1 MKNKN
6 FIIIVIGQI
15 ISLFGNAIQR
25 FSMSL
30 YLLEFTGSTATFA
43 NILAISTIPYIL
55 FAPIA
60 GTLSDRVNKKKIMV
74 YLDFFCSALIGGY
87 AIILLNGRDHEVI
100 VAVVMFMLSICF
112 TLYGPAVTASIPQ
125 IVEEDKLTSANGV
138 INQVGSIVNFAGP
151 ILAGVLYGIVGIKA
165 IVIIN
170 AISFFVSAIMELFLD
185 IPDVVVSEEVES
197 KLQSKVESNNVVTLE
212 KNAVPTEVESKV
224 GLNDVVTLEK
234 NIVTTELATTML
246 DSRTSELEERVA
258 ASLRS
263 EENEE
268 VAVISENAKDIIK
281 GNKEV
286 VTVSEVIKENKEA
299 KIKFENIKGNSD
311 KSKILSMEFI
321 KNSFIDMG
329 KTFKYLSK
337 DKKVVLGI
345 IASYALCNI
354 FLVPVLT
361 ILAPYFINIF
371 LGLPSEIYGIVEG
384 ICVLGMILGGFWI
397 SVKPNMFKIKKVH
410 YTYFPMVAGV
420 ILMSTL
426 GGIKANN
433 YTIAFLF
440 AIGGLAIMMSLSLS
454 NVLTLTFIQ
463 KEVPLEMLGRVSAF
477 STAIATISVAPGQL
491 LYGQIIDTGMPIGVI
506 LLITAIANIALI
518 MFVKWNVREV
528 K

>member
-60 GTLSDRVNKKKIMV
+60 GMLSDRVNKKKIMV
-74 YLDFFCSALIGGY
+74 YLDFFCSFLIGGY

-100 VAVVMFMLSICF
+100 VAIVMFMLSICF
-112 TLYGPAVTASIPQ
+112 TLYGPAVTSSIPQ

-170 AISFFVSAIMELFLD
+170 AISFFASAIMELFLD
-185 IPDVVVSEEVES
+185 IPDLVVNED
-197 KLQSKVESNNVVTLE
+197 VESNNVVTLE

-224 GLNDVVTLEK
+224 ESNNVVTLEK
-234 NIVTTELATTML
+234 NIVTTE
-246 DSRTSELEERVA
+246 
-258 ASLRS
+258 
-263 EENEE
+263 
-268 VAVISENAKDIIK
+268 VAVSALDIKESAKVTIISEKAKEDIRGK
-281 GNKEV
+281 KEAAIA
-286 VTVSEVIKENKEA
+286 SEGIKENKKA
-299 KIKFENIKGNSD
+299 TMASENIKGTA
-311 KSKILSMEFI
+311 KREEKILSIEFI

-337 DKKVVLGI
+337 EKKVVLGI

-410 YTYFPMVAGV
+410 YTYLPMVAGV

-426 GGIKANN
+426 DGIKANN

-477 STAIATISVAPGQL
+477 STAVATISVAPGQL
-491 LYGQIIDTGMPIGVI
+491 LYGQIIDTGMPIGLI
-506 LLITAIANIALI
+506 LLITAIANIVLV
-518 MFVKWNVREV
+518 MFVKWNVRELN
-528 K
+528 